1 MAKALYHQNIL
12 FIYIHLV
19 SKYKIVINLK
29 TCHAIDV
36 VSKTKSIM
44 ENIHDNMI
52 KTWIDILF
60 SSACVTL
67 HDHT

>member
-1 MAKALYHQNIL
+1 MKIKLL
-12 FIYIHLV
+12 

-36 VSKTKSIM
+36 VSKNKSTKSIM
-44 ENIHDNMI
+44 ENIHDNVI
-52 KTWIDILF
+52 KTWIDIPF